1 MPYNLTDK
9 NYRHMKT
16 QLKTITAYFIAAFLI
31 AGAVSCK
38 KEVSNN
44 IDENTT
50 IATTATSS
58 TIAVAAD
65 GSASSGS
72 ASDSVYIINPC
83 NKGTHRDAV
92 EASTLPAS
100 VQTYLSTNY
109 SGNTFTKAFA
119 VKDTTGAVKGYVVII
134 NYNGKPVGLEFKAD
148 GTFVKVL
155 EQREKADINNNG
167 WHPGGR
173 FENRNGQCKD
183 TVAVSSLSATIKGY
197 LTANYAADTL
207 VRAFKVAGGNYL
219 VITKSNGLFATLF
232 TNTGVFVGRVSLT
245 GVNAL
250 VTVAD
255 ATLPTNAINYLS
267 TTYPNYVLGKA
278 VSISI
283 AGTLKGYIAVIDA
296 NNTKYCVAFDA
307 SGTFVAVKT
316 IW

>member
-1 MPYNLTDK
+1 
-9 NYRHMKT
+9 MKM
-16 QLKTITAYFIAAFLI
+16 QLKTITAYFTAAVLI
-31 AGAVSCK
+31 AGATSCK

-44 IDENTT
+44 IEDNTVL
-50 IATTATSS
+50 ATTSTSS

-65 GSASSGS
+65 GTSSNGS

-92 EASTLPAS
+92 EAAALPAS
-100 VQTYLSTNY
+100 IQTYLSTNY
-109 SGNTFTKAFA
+109 SGNTFNKAFA

-155 EQREKADINNNG
+155 EQREKSDINNNG

-173 FENRNGQCKD
+173 FENRNGQHKD
-183 TVAVSSLSATIKGY
+183 TVALSSLSATITAY
-197 LTANYAADTL
+197 LTANYAGDTL

-219 VITKSNGLFATLF
+219 VITKNNGLFATLF
-232 TNTGVFVGRVSLT
+232 TNAGVFVGRVSLT
-245 GVNAL
+245 AVNTL
-250 VTVAD
+250 VNVAD
-255 ATLPTNAINYLS
+255 ATLPTNALNYLS

-278 VSISI
+278 VSVSIS
-283 AGTLKGYIAVIDA
+283 GTLKGYIAVIDA

-307 SGTFVAVKT
+307 NGNFVAAKA

>member
-1 MPYNLTDK
+1 
-9 NYRHMKT
+9 MKM
-16 QLKTITAYFIAAFLI
+16 QLKTITAYFIAAVLI
-31 AGAVSCK
+31 AGATSCK

-44 IDENTT
+44 IEDNTVL
-50 IATTATSS
+50 ATTSTSS

-65 GSASSGS
+65 GTSSNGS
-72 ASDSVYIINPC
+72 AADSVYIINPC

-92 EASTLPAS
+92 EAAALPAS
-100 VQTYLSTNY
+100 IQTYLSTNY
-109 SGNTFTKAFA
+109 SGNTFNKAFA

-155 EQREKADINNNG
+155 EQRERSDINNNG

-173 FENRNGQCKD
+173 FENRNGQHKD
-183 TVAVSSLSATIKGY
+183 TVALSSLSATITAY
-197 LTANYAADTL
+197 LTANYAGDTL

-219 VITKSNGLFATLF
+219 VITKNNGLFATLF
-232 TNTGVFVGRVSLT
+232 TNAGVFVGRVSLT
-245 GVNAL
+245 AVNTL
-250 VTVAD
+250 VNVTD
-255 ATLPTNAINYLS
+255 ATLPTNALNYLS

-278 VSISI
+278 VSVSIS
-283 AGTLKGYIAVIDA
+283 GTLKGYIAVIDA

-307 SGTFVAVKT
+307 NGNFVAAKA

>member
-1 MPYNLTDK
+1 
-9 NYRHMKT
+9 MKM
-16 QLKTITAYFIAAFLI
+16 QLKTITAYFIAAVLI
-31 AGAVSCK
+31 AGATSCK

-44 IDENTT
+44 IEDNTVL
-50 IATTATSS
+50 ATTSTSS

-65 GSASSGS
+65 GTSSNGS
-72 ASDSVYIINPC
+72 AADSVYIINPC

-92 EASTLPAS
+92 EAAALPAS
-100 VQTYLSTNY
+100 IQTYLSTNY
-109 SGNTFTKAFA
+109 SGNTFNKAFA

-155 EQREKADINNNG
+155 EQRERSDINNNG

-173 FENRNGQCKD
+173 FENRNGQHKD
-183 TVAVSSLSATIKGY
+183 TVALSSLSATITAY
-197 LTANYAADTL
+197 LTANYAGDTL

-219 VITKSNGLFATLF
+219 VITKNNGLFATLF
-232 TNTGVFVGRVSLT
+232 TNAGVFVGRVSLT
-245 GVNAL
+245 AVNTL
-250 VTVAD
+250 VNVAD
-255 ATLPTNAINYLS
+255 ATLPTNALNYLS

-278 VSISI
+278 VSVSIS
-283 AGTLKGYIAVIDA
+283 GTLKGYIAVIDA

-307 SGTFVAVKT
+307 NGNFVAAKA

>member
-1 MPYNLTDK
+1 
-9 NYRHMKT
+9 MKM
-16 QLKTITAYFIAAFLI
+16 QLKTITAYFIAAVLI
-31 AGAVSCK
+31 AGATSCK

-44 IDENTT
+44 IEDNTVL
-50 IATTATSS
+50 ATTSTSS

-65 GSASSGS
+65 GTSSNGS
-72 ASDSVYIINPC
+72 AADSVYIINPC

-92 EASTLPAS
+92 EAAALPGS
-100 VQTYLSTNY
+100 IQTYLSTNY
-109 SGNTFTKAFA
+109 SGNTFNKAFA

-155 EQREKADINNNG
+155 EQRERSDINNNG

-173 FENRNGQCKD
+173 FENRNGQHKD
-183 TVAVSSLSATIKGY
+183 TVALSSLSATITGY
-197 LTANYAADTL
+197 LTANYAGDTL

-219 VITKSNGLFATLF
+219 VITKNNGLFATLF
-232 TNTGVFVGRVSLT
+232 TNAGVFVGRVSLT
-245 GVNAL
+245 AVNTL
-250 VTVAD
+250 VNVAD
-255 ATLPTNAINYLS
+255 ATLPTNALNYLS

-278 VSISI
+278 VSVSIS
-283 AGTLKGYIAVIDA
+283 GTLKGYIAVIDA

-307 SGTFVAVKT
+307 NGNFVAAKA